1 VLGSDLFARVFP
13 QGACAV
19 RGVAGP
25 WDCVASSV
33 SKNVVAVVGPQT
45 AAFAM
50 YQAQVRKPRRP
61 ARVHPRENGV
71 VQAVVGTCA
80 QAAGLSSA
88 HLDVEAVALLH
99 GSQCYGS

>member
-1 VLGSDLFARVFP
+1 
-13 QGACAV
+13 V
-19 RGVAGP
+19 RKVAGS
-25 WDCVASSV
+25 WNCDASSV
-33 SKNVVAVVGPQT
+33 SKNVVADVGPRT
-45 AAFAM
+45 IAFAM

-80 QAAGLSSA
+80 QAVGLSSA
-88 HLDVEAVALLH
+88 HLDAEAVALLH